1 MNINNLHIRIAD
13 YPSTDLVVVRAE
25 IHDGIGQIPTMQLE
39 VDTTEPAPWNAIAGL
54 RGKSASLRAEDTTGQ
69 TRNYAGVIHSVEA
82 RLGPDGA
89 AAGLRLHMSG
99 WPRTPK
105 SHSKGYRFFQDKT
118 AVEIATDI
126 FTGGNNSVALGSQ
139 NPSVKKR
146 TYQVQYGES
155 DQAFVSRLLLREQ
168 LLFRVATQADQTGA
182 GLQATLHVFSELA
195 DLPTDPQAIE
205 FAPTHTQTNGLK
217 TGFYDASVH
226 YHTAPDVLSRASYS
240 TQQPN
245 VDLRATTPVNGSE
258 GGQWIEVET
267 HDLCDDR
274 ADGQSR
280 VERQLKALRAQRYSL
295 ACDLLRV
302 ASGSIYSIT
311 GLALNPRGQTRLAV
325 VTARQVFNRVAA
337 TGGWALEGRFDAV
350 SPEDPFAP
358 AVPPAPVLPGLLRG
372 VVVARQGDALEP
384 AYAQLG
390 NDDTVDTDPFGRIRV
405 RMLWHGEVRAD
416 DDPVADAPWLR
427 LMTPWAGSSAG
438 FFALPRA
445 GQEVMVSFVNGDA
458 EQPVV
463 MGAVYGES
471 ESGASTPPWSMPDG
485 AKWVGIGT
493 RSQEGAQQF
502 LRLDASDPAKDNEG
516 VELYSASR
524 MRIEAAKEAELI
536 ADAVYIGKDDAP
548 SERVL
553 EKEDLNIDTIAFAQ
567 KNVDREKK
575 MTEKIRIRSNNLF
588 IDNAKQVANS
598 SNDEWAIKP
607 VSKTRTDRSWTKTGH
622 STAHTGKAEIAVGAQ
637 AAVYGI
643 SNGTHGMYTF
653 GYGLGVTYQGG
664 NITFQG
670 VSVTTSGIS
679 VADGWGAIKS
689 NAIDLASHYFKEDK
703 SDTEVHTGGIS
714 AFIKIIQLHL

>member
-182 GLQATLHVFSELA
+182 GLQATLHVFSELT

-205 FAPTHTQTNGLK
+205 FAPTHTQSNGLK

-245 VDLRATTPVNGSE
+245 VDLRATTPVNAGE

-311 GLALNPRGQTRLAV
+311 GLPLNPRGQTRLAV
-325 VTARQVFNRVAA
+325 VTARQVFNRIAA
-337 TGGWALEGRFDAV
+337 TGSWALEGRFEAV

-372 VVVARQGDALEP
+372 VVVARQGGALEP

-405 RMLWHGEVRAD
+405 RLLWHGEVRAD
-416 DDPVADAPWLR
+416 DVPATDAPWLR

-445 GQEVMVSFVNGDA
+445 GQEVMVSFINGDA

-502 LRLDASDPAKDNEG
+502 LRLDATDPAQNNEG
-516 VELYSASR
+516 VELYSASNV
-524 MRIEAAKEAELI
+524 RIKAVEKAFLVAEDVQIGDLSTDAQQDNYEANNT
-536 ADAVYIGKDDAP
+536 GFP
-548 SERVL
+548 QP
-553 EKEDLNIDTIAFAQ
+553 T
-567 KNVDREKK
+567 
-575 MTEKIRIRSNNLF
+575 TSNT
-588 IDNAKQVANS
+588 KQVKISCKNLILDADSHRQTASKGEWDYKPESKSRRDYSESETGRSLSTTQHSTSRVVRNEFYAASGVSASGVMTANNGVTNGNTLASFDTKGFGS
-598 SNDEWAIKP
+598 SNTMYEFNNIIFGTNSYGVDL
-607 VSKTRTDRSWTKTGH
+607 TDGEVKLTKQTCNLLV
-622 STAHTGKAEIAVGAQ
+622 GK
-637 AAVYGI
+637 
-643 SNGTHGMYTF
+643 
-653 GYGLGVTYQGG
+653 
-664 NITFQG
+664 
-670 VSVTTSGIS
+670 
-679 VADGWGAIKS
+679 
-689 NAIDLASHYFKEDK
+689 LAGSINKLFM
-703 SDTEVHTGGIS
+703 
-714 AFIKIIQLHL
+714 AL